1 VHSRRWAHGSRPAAV
16 SSRLPWSW
24 RSTVL
29 LWVAGFDT
37 LYAGQDVEFDRRE
50 GLRSLPAS
58 LGVPPAL
65 MLARLMPA
73 LTVLLLLLFRVVPL
87 HPVYLAG
94 VSGVAESKSS
104 ESAQT
109 PRPRLGRAPR

>member
-1 VHSRRWAHGSRPAAV
+1 VVLALA
-16 SSRLPWSW
+16 
-24 RSTVL
+24 VL
-29 LWVAGFDT
+29 LWVAAFDT
-37 LYAGQDVEFDRRE
+37 LYACQDVEFDRRE

-58 LGVPPAL
+58 LGVPRAL
-65 MLARLMPA
+65 TLARLMHA
-73 LTVLLLLLFRVVPL
+73 LTVPLPLLLFRVVPL

-104 ESAQT
+104 ESVQT